1 MASLKRKSS
10 IKRPKSKEVE
20 PGSQK
25 ASHNDTIRAYHFV
38 PANYG
43 LDDLRHR
50 RLKIAQLDDL
60 NDPFELWAV
69 AQPDRRL
76 RKGIRDAKKE
86 MARSFGMLCFSR
98 TWQNPLLWSHYA
110 ARHQGVALGFDIARK
125 CIKNVSYV
133 ERRPVLHA
141 VDEELVHHVLYT
153 KYIDW
158 QYEHEARVYT
168 SLEDIDPKSGL
179 YFADFS
185 DNCVL
190 REVIVGPLSSV
201 TKAELAEAL
210 GEHRGGVSLIKAR
223 LAFNSFK
230 VVKNKLGFRNG

>member
-1 MASLKRKSS
+1 MS
-10 IKRPKSKEVE
+10 
-20 PGSQK
+20 
-25 ASHNDTIRAYHFV
+25 DTIRAYHFV

-50 RLKIAQLDDL
+50 RLKIARLDDL

-76 RKGIRDAKKE
+76 RKGIRDAKKD
-86 MARSFGMLCFSR
+86 MARRFGMLCFSL

-110 ARHQGVALGFDIARK
+110 ARHQGLALGFDIAPT
-125 CIKNVSYV
+125 CLKNVTYV
-133 ERRPVLHA
+133 EERPVLHA
-141 VDEELVHHVLYT
+141 VDEELVHQVLYT

-158 QYEHEARVYT
+158 QYEQEARVYT
-168 SLEDIDPKSGL
+168 SLEDIDPKTGL

-190 REVIVGPLSSV
+190 KEVIVGPLSSI
-201 TKAELAEAL
+201 TEGELAEAV
-210 GEHRGGVSLIKAR
+210 GERRSGVTFIKAR

-230 VVKNKLGFRNG
+230 VVESKLGFKNG